1 MKKIEGAITRIK
13 SAVIIIGIIIPFY
26 MEAG

>member
-1 MKKIEGAITRIK
+1 MKKIEGTITRIE
-13 SAVIIIGIIIPFY
+13 SAVIIIGIIISFY